1 MNDLDLARL
10 PVEKVFSENI
20 NRSMQVPSSITLGNS
35 VASSDENIRRL
46 SAKTP
51 FEQMKAPKV
60 ISPYGG
66 ESDNSDG
73 NTAATMIFSPER
85 DLRKKSA
92 WPVVGGSSGSVK
104 NLQMRAPARRI
115 RADSRDIESHSHIN
129 QAHNQPSMMR
139 SISAIEAVSS
149 MADELTDLDEQLL
162 RDLDKTA
169 ENEKIRKQI
178 FKINRKLLTHEKQMA
193 AMQQRVTLISAFF
206 GSICLGVLMFQ
217 LRRP

>member
-1 MNDLDLARL
+1 
-10 PVEKVFSENI
+10 
-20 NRSMQVPSSITLGNS
+20 
-35 VASSDENIRRL
+35 
-46 SAKTP
+46 
-51 FEQMKAPKV
+51 
-60 ISPYGG
+60 
-66 ESDNSDG
+66 
-73 NTAATMIFSPER
+73 MI
-85 DLRKKSA
+85 
-92 WPVVGGSSGSVK
+92 
-104 NLQMRAPARRI
+104 
-115 RADSRDIESHSHIN
+115 
-129 QAHNQPSMMR
+129 R

-193 AMQQRVTLISAFF
+193 AMQQRVTLITAFF